1 LFCALWTC
9 AIANAGPGPGQG
21 SIELR
26 IQTSSS
32 VVGGGI
38 IGTILPTGIT
48 YETRDKEWLLNLG
61 AGAAYFVAPQFAV
74 GGDVSFTLI
83 SNSETISIFTLAPFA
98 KYVTGLAEHQIG
110 GFVEPSVG
118 FSFLHE
124 SVSFGSGNNTLF
136 QVEAWAGASFPVGAM
151 AALQV
156 GPYVAYLRNLSND
169 SDTFLIGARFG
180 LSVYLFQ

>member
-1 LFCALWTC
+1 MTGKRSLGIGLFCALWTC
-9 AIANAGPGPGQG
+9 AMANAAAGPGTGT
-21 SIELR
+21 IELR

-48 YETRDKEWLLNLG
+48 YETQGKEWLLNLG
-61 AGAAYFVAPQFAV
+61 AGAAYFVSPQFAV

-110 GFVEPSVG
+110 FFVEPSVG

-124 SVSFGSGNNTLF
+124 SLGSFGSDNSTLIWPCGTRHISGSP
-136 QVEAWAGASFPVGAM
+136 QAIHSSSTV
-151 AALQV
+151 AAR
-156 GPYVAYLRNLSND
+156 AN
-169 SDTFLIGARFG
+169 
-180 LSVYLFQ
+180 